1 MLNANLRF
9 QALTGRL
16 LKQNLG
22 PHLLALIATT
32 EQGLFAVDPEDRVVG
47 RQLLHQGSY
56 GRDELERLE
65 PLVSAD
71 ANVLVIGAHLG
82 SLVVPLSK
90 RCREVVAF
98 EANPAT
104 YRLLEINLLLNQV
117 TNCRALNLAVNDEE
131 GTIEFL
137 LSRANS
143 GGSKRVPLIK
153 KAMYYYDKPET
164 IAVKAV
170 RLDDYLEHNGF
181 DLVVMDIEGSEY
193 FALQGM
199 QRILKGSRV
208 LAVEFLPHHL
218 KNVSGATVQQLLG
231 LVEPHFSTLTIPS
244 KGVRV
249 ERAAFQR
256 TLQTMYDKDESDD
269 GIIFEK

>member
-9 QALTGRL
+9 QALTGKI
-16 LKQNLG
+16 LKQTLG
-22 PHLLALIATT
+22 DHLLAMIATT

-47 RQLLHQGSY
+47 RELLQRGSY
-56 GRDELERLE
+56 GKDEVVRLERY
-65 PLVSAD
+65 VSPD
-71 ANVLVIGAHLG
+71 AGVLVVGAHIG

-90 RCREVVAF
+90 KCRDVVAF
-98 EANPAT
+98 EANPST
-104 YRLLEINLLLNQV
+104 YRLLAINLLLNEV
-117 TNCRALNLAVNDEE
+117 TNCRAVNLAANDVK

-137 LSRANS
+137 MSRANS

-164 IAVKAV
+164 VSVEAV
-170 RLDDYLEHNGF
+170 RLDDFLEQEGF
-181 DLVVMDIEGSEY
+181 GLVVMDIEGSEY

-199 QRILKGSRV
+199 QRILKGSRA

-218 KNVSGATVQQLLG
+218 KNVSSASVQQFLS

-244 KGVRV
+244 KEVRV
-249 ERAAFQR
+249 ERGNFQT
-256 TLQTMYDKDESDD
+256 TLQRMYDANQGDD